1 MLLWKTFITTFTLVF
16 LAELGDKTQLS
27 TMLMAAHNES
37 FISVFLGASLALISS
52 TLIGVY
58 LGTVISRSLP
68 IYYIHLGAGIA
79 FIIIGILLIIQKI

>member
-37 FISVFLGASLALISS
+37 YISVFLGASLALISS

-58 LGTVISRSLP
+58 LGAVISRSFP

-79 FIIIGILLIIQKI
+79 FIIIGILLIAQKI

>member
-1 MLLWKTFITTFTLVF
+1 LLLWKTFITTFTLVF